1 MRNGEGGG
9 RPFHTLRMGL
19 SSLSLVSSLPLVP
32 LFPSLPSLCGIFPSS
47 PVPWGR
53 GRQLRR
59 EGPWRQISLLLS
71 GQQSQTCPRAGLGWA
86 EPLCSRGAQ
95 TFVLGILTLCSGS
108 CHPTASPVRS
118 SIPLTPTH
126 HHGNT
131 GSRLSQREEKGGP
144 TPGVPEPPPQ
154 ICRRTGQL
162 SHMPELLLCTQVSP
176 PEHPQTKTPT
186 ATDCVSRWLSPI
198 LG

>member
-1 MRNGEGGG
+1 MGGG
-9 RPFHTLRMGL
+9 PSTRSGWAF
-19 SSLSLVSSLPLVP
+19 PLLL
-32 LFPSLPSLCGIFPSS
+32 LFPLSRWYRFSPFCPASVASSRPRLCPGAEADSYGGKVLGVKSHSCSLGS
-47 PVPWGR
+47 R
-53 GRQLRR
+53 ARR
-59 EGPWRQISLLLS
+59 AHE
-71 GQQSQTCPRAGLGWA
+71 LGWA
-86 EPLCSRGAQ
+86 GPLCSQGAQ

-131 GSRLSQREEKGGP
+131 GSRLSQREEMGGP